1 MIYTGRMD
9 RASSP
14 VSIYLLQ
21 HKYRNITMEK
31 EILFHFKNPHDSPGY
46 LLGQLTMLWQRKQK
60 KVLDPLNLTQT
71 QFVLLAALGWLSKK
85 SDAVTQIDIANQSNA
100 DRMMVSK
107 VLRTLEDK
115 GFLTRQEHQ
124 IDTRAKTIRLTK
136 EGELVLQK
144 GIIEIE
150 NADLDFFATL
160 GTKLSSFNKN
170 MLQLI
175 DENKE

>member
-1 MIYTGRMD
+1 MR
-9 RASSP
+9 
-14 VSIYLLQ
+14 
-21 HKYRNITMEK
+21 K
-31 EILFHFKNPHDSPGY
+31 EIDFHFKSPNQSPGY

-85 SDAVTQIDIANQSNA
+85 NSTVTQVDIAKQSNA

-115 GFLTRQEHQ
+115 GFITRKEHET
-124 IDTRAKTIRLTK
+124 DTRAKTIRLTNN
-136 EGELVLQK
+136 GEVVLQK
-144 GIIEIE
+144 AIIVIE

-160 GTKLSSFNKN
+160 DAEVTSFNKN
-170 MLQLI
+170 MVHLI
-175 DENKE
+175 DKNKDE